1 MNNRWIYGLE
11 LVVFGWIS
19 ARGGWYALRGL
30 TALGR
35 ITGALALA
43 FAAGTAILL
52 GAFIVNQ
59 PIRPLL
65 HLTPFLGVALVLL
78 NETIR
83 AARAVPGWSAPFVG
97 LYSTLAMAVARRP
110 TARPHAVSRSE
121 LLEAEEEEAEE

>member
-1 MNNRWIYGLE
+1 MNNRWIYGVE
-11 LVVFGWIS
+11 LAVFGWIS

-35 ITGALALA
+35 ITGALALT

-52 GAFIVNQ
+52 GAFILNR

-65 HLTPFLGVALVLL
+65 HLTPFIGVALVLL

-83 AARAVPGWSAPFVG
+83 AARTVPGWSAPFVG
-97 LYSTLAMAVARRP
+97 LYSTLAMAVAHRRP
-110 TARPHAVSRSE
+110 APAAGRSE
-121 LLEAEEEEAEE
+121 VPEAEEEEAEE

>member
-19 ARGGWYALRGL
+19 ARGGWYAIRGL

-65 HLTPFLGVALVLL
+65 HLTPFIGVALVLL
-78 NETIR
+78 NETTR

-97 LYSTLAMAVARRP
+97 LYSTLAMAVARRR
-110 TARPHAVSRSE
+110 TAPHAVSRSE
-121 LLEAEEEEAEE
+121 LSEAEEEEAEE